1 MPSLRIL
8 VPAVLLL
15 GDLVL
20 WTELVLLWRKGLE
33 KEVPFWEMAFS
44 AVLVAMIAYDQFRSL
59 RGRWRALGQ
68 VAIAAGVAGIGFLL
82 TRTL

>member
-20 WTELVLLWRKGLE
+20 WTELLLLWQKGLE
-33 KEVPFWEMAFS
+33 KGAVFWEMVFS
-44 AVLVAMIAYDQFRSL
+44 AVLVAMVAYDQFRSL
-59 RGRWRALGQ
+59 RGRWRGLGQ
-68 VAIAAGVAGIGFLL
+68 IAIAAAIAGTGLWL
-82 TRTL
+82 SRTL